1 MQKTQGIDIY
11 YSLLSTQ
18 SCLDIIVRQGNVG
31 DSIPDKKSPCHQQV
45 CTAVTKKAAAWV
57 KFPDL

>member
-11 YSLLSTQ
+11 NFIYFCPELQ
-18 SCLDIIVRQGNVG
+18 GRYCQGNVG
-31 DSIPDKKSPCHQQV
+31 DSIPDKKSPCHEQV
-45 CTAVTKKAAAWV
+45 CTLVTKKAAAWV